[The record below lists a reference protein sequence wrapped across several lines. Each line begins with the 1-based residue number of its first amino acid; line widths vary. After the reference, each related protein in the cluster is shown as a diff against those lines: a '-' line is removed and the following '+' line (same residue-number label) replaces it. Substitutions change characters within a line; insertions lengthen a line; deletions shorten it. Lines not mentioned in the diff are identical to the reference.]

1 MKSYKQYFEIE
12 ASPNEIFL
20 ALINPFTIELWSG
33 YHAVMDDK
41 VGTEFS
47 LWEGDIVGKNIKV
60 ETDKLLV
67 QEWYFGENTPKE
79 EISIVTI
86 KLFPTNKGTSIQV
99 NQSNIPDDDYEN
111 ISTGW
116 NEYYMG
122 AIKKFLEIE

>member
-20 ALINPFTIELWSG
+20 ALTNPFTIELWSG

-67 QEWYFGENTPKE
+67 QEWYFGEDTPE
-79 EISIVTI
+79 EKTSIVSI
-86 KLFPTNKGTSIQV
+86 KLFPKNSKTSVEVKQT
-99 NQSNIPDDDYEN
+99 NIPDDDYDN
-111 ISTGW
+111 ITTGW
-116 NEYYMG
+116 DESYFG
-122 AIKKFLEIE
+122 AIKNFLEIE